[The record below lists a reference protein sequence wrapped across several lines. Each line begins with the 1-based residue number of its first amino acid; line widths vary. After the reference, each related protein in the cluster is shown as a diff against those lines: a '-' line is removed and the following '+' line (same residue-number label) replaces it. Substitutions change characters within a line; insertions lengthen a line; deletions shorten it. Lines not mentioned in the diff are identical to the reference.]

1 VPTNVV
7 PHFFNLQKELELNFS
22 ESNSIETEEISKL
35 NESNNIDPRLQEKDS
50 NKE

>member
-1 VPTNVV
+1 
-7 PHFFNLQKELELNFS
+7 LS